1 MIRYDPELGLVQMDL
16 GDLEHCGFDHTAF
29 DGELF
34 LIGIEEPDARWPL
47 ALIVNFAGGHV
58 VGPATDAAVM
68 QQRRGAQATFELWL
82 TRWRAS
88 SPSHCLWCGR
98 VIEQHRPPQPTD
110 TPHVGRNDR
119 AICHSCVKH
128 LAVIVLDQE
137 NRLERETRRDA
148 QRATACEYC
157 AQSVPLSG
165 SSPTMHD
172 TGSALAPCTALESEA
187 G

>member
-34 LIGIEEPDARWPL
+34 LVGIEEPAARWPL

-88 SPSHCLWCGR
+88 SPESLPVVWAR
-98 VIEQHRPPQPTD
+98 HRAASAAATD
-110 TPHVGRNDR
+110 GHAARR
-119 AICHSCVKH
+119 A
-128 LAVIVLDQE
+128 Q
-137 NRLERETRRDA
+137 
-148 QRATACEYC
+148 
-157 AQSVPLSG
+157 
-165 SSPTMHD
+165 
-172 TGSALAPCTALESEA
+172 
-187 G
+187 